1 MSEPALATAIEAD
14 SYVENPRMR
23 EWGPGRVMQ
32 IEGAKA
38 VVCFRD
44 AVAEAP
50 GDGLKTMVLRSL
62 EPSGVQSDPWLDNLP
77 PFKQGRFQVSQP
89 RVTLQQG
96 VDELVRQ
103 FAGGFADASYLERER
118 APRESAHALFVES
131 LGGGQGERLLAGG
144 DSPELAKR
152 ALEVAKRAG
161 VLNRVELAV
170 LREGLADGAGA
181 KNLFG
186 ALFDLLG
193 LAGEPGP
200 ALAGYLEAFAELSL
214 QVKTAPSKWSLAT
227 ALPFVA
233 RPDAFLLLKPEV
245 SKPAAERLR
254 FDLAY
259 HVEPNPRTWDKQ
271 LRMGRALLERLAP
284 LGAQDL
290 IDVHAYLGFVSR
302 YGSSRAHA

>member
-1 MSEPALATAIEAD
+1 LSEPALATAIEAD

-62 EPSGVQSDPWLDNLP
+62 EPSGVQSDLWLDNLP

-89 RVTLQQG
+89 RVTVQQG
-96 VDELVRQ
+96 ADELVRQ
-103 FAGGFADASYLERER
+103 FAGGFADPSYLERER
-118 APRESAHALFVES
+118 APRAGAHALFVES

-144 DSPELAKR
+144 DLPELAKR

-170 LREGLADGAGA
+170 LRDGLADGAGA
-181 KNLFG
+181 KGFFA
-186 ALFDLLG
+186 ALFQLLG
-193 LAGEPGP
+193 LADQPGP
-200 ALAGYLEAFAELSL
+200 ALADYLETVAELSL
-214 QVKTAPSKWSLAT
+214 PVKTAASKWSLAT
-227 ALPFVA
+227 ALPFLA

-245 SKPAAERLR
+245 SKPAADRLR

-259 HVEPNPRTWDKQ
+259 QVEPNPRTWDKH